1 MKLNL
6 NEIVE
11 LHYELNG
18 MTYTKEGVST
28 VVSNGLLKQKTSMK
42 NKLYFQRLNKV
53 VEAEV
58 KLLDE
63 SKKEL
68 FDKFGEGDGEER
80 FIPKE
85 KMEEFNKEY
94 VDLLNAEKE
103 IDVVSLWSTDI
114 TPDTLESIE
123 TEEVYPVF
131 LKLVDK

>member
-1 MKLNL
+1 
-6 NEIVE
+6 
-11 LHYELNG
+11 
-18 MTYTKEGVST
+18 
-28 VVSNGLLKQKTSMK
+28 MK

-68 FDKFGEGDGEER
+68 FDKFGEGEGEER

-85 KMEEFNKEY
+85 KMEEFNQEY
-94 VDLLNAEKE
+94 LDLLKAEKE

>member
-1 MKLNL
+1 MAANLLNHYYDVNVVAGTFDINAL
-6 NEIVE
+6 TKCAVIQDGLPIVE
-11 LHYELNG
+11 DAYLQLIA
-18 MTYTKEGVST
+18 V
-28 VVSNGLLKQKTSMK
+28 
-42 NKLYFQRLNKV
+42 NKV

-68 FDKFGEGDGEER
+68 FDKFGEGEGEER

-94 VDLLNAEKE
+94 LDLLNAEKE

-114 TPDTLESIE
+114 TPDTLASIE

>member
-18 MTYTKEGVST
+18 MTYTKDGVST
-28 VVSNGLLKQKTSMK
+28 VVSSGLLKQKTSMK

-53 VEAEV
+53 VAEEV

-68 FDKFGEGDGEER
+68 FDKFGEGEGEEI

-85 KMEEFNKEY
+85 KIEEFRQNLKEQKK
-94 VDLLNAEKE
+94 DLLDRK
-103 IDVVSLWSTDI
+103 I
-114 TPDTLESIE
+114 
-123 TEEVYPVF
+123 
-131 LKLVDK
+131 

>member
-6 NEIVE
+6 NEI
-11 LHYELNG
+11 LDLYYELNG

-68 FDKFGEGDGEER
+68 FDKFGEGEGEER